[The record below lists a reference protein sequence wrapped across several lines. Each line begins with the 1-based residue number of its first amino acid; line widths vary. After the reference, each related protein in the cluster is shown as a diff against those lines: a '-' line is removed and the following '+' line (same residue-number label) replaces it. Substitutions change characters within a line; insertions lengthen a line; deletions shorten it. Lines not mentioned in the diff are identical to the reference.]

1 MYLHIL
7 QSDFVWAFEINIVFK
22 FHVKNIITI
31 TVKWLHI
38 YILNKFYK
46 KTVIYMGLVLP
57 L

>member
-1 MYLHIL
+1 MKPMYLHIL

-31 TVKWLHI
+31 TAKWLHI

-46 KTVIYMGLVLP
+46 KTVI
-57 L
+57 